1 LAGNPGDNPAI
12 MTTTRHCAFVSATLG
27 LCLSLGAC
35 DRSSLNKVND
45 AAMPDTRSKDAA
57 SPDEP
62 SSPDL
67 GGKDLPLSD
76 LPGSDGS
83 ADVAVA
89 DAPIGPEAAPAKD
102 GGPSDVAGDLLES
115 DLLRAEVASD
125 LAKTRLDA
133 PVDGPG
139 PCTPGGG
146 SCNDNPIVSSIWG
159 TCQADGT
166 CLCKSGFELNPSTG
180 RCRMPLA
187 DAADAMAA
195 CTGEFEACGCGC
207 CSGVSPSV
215 ACYYPTLGESTAT
228 LREKDA
234 ISKAGADC
242 TRAGCS
248 AGVRY
253 VCCTPVA
260 SPSTDTYT
268 TSSYQGDMDHIT
280 ISKSGGDCAN
290 LIMSRPSTTSAD
302 LRIDGPS
309 RWGISALLGRCEAGA
324 GTSPRGAVGTIVLRP
339 SGESCLVD
347 VHVTFF
353 TFAKDGTLLPT
364 GFDADGLL
372 VNGVSAASC
381 K

>member
-1 LAGNPGDNPAI
+1 
-12 MTTTRHCAFVSATLG
+12 MTTRHCVLVSATLG
-27 LCLSLGAC
+27 LCLALVAC

-45 AAMPDTRSKDAA
+45 AAVPDTRSKDAV

-76 LPGSDGS
+76 VLGRDGP

-89 DAPIGPEAAPAKD
+89 DAPAGSDAAPAKD
-102 GGPSDVAGDLLES
+102 VAVSEGAATVLDTNFV
-115 DLLRAEVASD
+115 RAEASD
-125 LAKTRLDA
+125 DLTKIPMDA
-133 PVDGPG
+133 PPDNGPP

-146 SCNDNPIVSSIWG
+146 GCNDNPIVSSIWG

-166 CLCKSGFELNPSTG
+166 CLCKSGFEINPSTG

-187 DAADAMAA
+187 DAADVVAA

-207 CSGVSPSV
+207 CSGVSRSV

-234 ISKAGADC
+234 ISTAGADC

-280 ISKSGGDCAN
+280 ISKSGSDCAS
-290 LIMSRPSTTSAD
+290 LLMSRPSTTSAE

-309 RWGISALLGRCEAGA
+309 RWGISALLGRCEAGG

-353 TFAKDGTLLPT
+353 IFAKDGTVLPT